1 MMEPSTFLGTVNTVY
16 INACPTTRAIDSND
30 VFERVINIKLSCH
43 VFYIMFFLNDMSLTK
58 IKLGYKRFSKMST
71 KLITLTSSHIVYK
84 TVMQG

>member
-1 MMEPSTFLGTVNTVY
+1 MMEPSTFLGTVNIVY

-43 VFYIMFFLNDMSLTK
+43 VLYKMFFLNDMSLTK

>member
-30 VFERVINIKLSCH
+30 VFERVINIKLRCH
-43 VFYIMFFLNDMSLTK
+43 VLYKMFFLNDMSLTK

-71 KLITLTSSHIVYK
+71 KLITLSSSHIVHK

>member
-30 VFERVINIKLSCH
+30 VFERVINIKLRCH
-43 VFYIMFFLNDMSLTK
+43 VLYKMFFLNDMSLTK

-71 KLITLTSSHIVYK
+71 KLITLSSSHIVY
-84 TVMQG
+84 M